1 MTQLALPLPLSFEFH
16 AGLDTPV
23 DRLDLVFLC
32 GSVTK
37 RRFSQLTVE
46 DDQNQLLFDGIVDE
60 QLTENGED
68 GKKVTLK
75 CRGKGALLVDN
86 EARPCTY
93 YRLSDKDLFTTHLAP
108 YGFSQLCTQ
117 KSAVQYNFVIP
128 KGYSQWDVLSSFCL
142 KSYGREPS
150 VSPQGM
156 VYTYP
161 NYREQKH
168 LVSNTA
174 QGGIRFTRS
183 QLRYQRYGV
192 ISRVYLQDNQG
203 YYSSFVDNPR
213 SLNLGILRVRFH
225 VPPTEMVNYPSASG
239 NQKILTSMRNFF
251 TIELSLPGVAP
262 IRKGDLVTFEQDG
275 ERFEDYL
282 AGDVSITYNPKRP
295 MTSVTLYDP
304 QYV

>member
-1 MTQLALPLPLSFEFH
+1 M
-16 AGLDTPV
+16 
-23 DRLDLVFLC
+23 
-32 GSVTK
+32 
-37 RRFSQLTVE
+37 
-46 DDQNQLLFDGIVDE
+46 
-60 QLTENGED
+60 
-68 GKKVTLK
+68 
-75 CRGKGALLVDN
+75 
-86 EARPCTY
+86 
-93 YRLSDKDLFTTHLAP
+93 
-108 YGFSQLCTQ
+108 
-117 KSAVQYNFVIP
+117 
-128 KGYSQWDVLSSFCL
+128 
-142 KSYGREPS
+142 
-150 VSPQGM
+150 
-156 VYTYP
+156 
-161 NYREQKH
+161 
-168 LVSNTA
+168 
-174 QGGIRFTRS
+174 
-183 QLRYQRYGV
+183 